1 MPKIFVR
8 EGIPADLDLGT
19 IRPGTY
25 ELVKCMGRGE
35 AKNAKPEAAYLLDN
49 LTVSV
54 KRVEEHIANGNAEII
69 PNESKP
75 EVKPM
80 TTLPVIS
87 SMDVVT
93 PYADPKKEVDRAHQ
107 MAKVLQDVVKQA
119 GLSRKFGGQKEH
131 LFFEAWQTIGRFF
144 NVTPSTEW
152 SKPIMAGDKIIG
164 WEARAI
170 VTNAN
175 GLTVAAAESMC
186 GTDEPNWKGKAN
198 YAIRSMAQTRAS
210 SKALRQAFAWVAVLA
225 GYSATPAEEMDAEF
239 NRGVATA
246 PDKPKAESKP
256 PAESKPIPE
265 AAEVAEFI
273 PSGVNMKE
281 GETKGKPWTRYTIL
295 EGETKYVTFNKSF
308 AQLAKDANINGKPVK
323 VWYKTGKYGNDIELL
338 IDPMAEQ
345 REPGSDDDNYPG

>member
-1 MPKIFVR
+1 MPKILIK
-8 EGIPADLDLGT
+8 EGFSADLDLGN
-19 IRPGTY
+19 IRTGTY
-25 ELVKCMGRGE
+25 ELVKTMGRGP
-35 AKNAKPEAAYLLDN
+35 ARNDVPEPAYILDG
-49 LTVSV
+49 LTVSE
-54 KRVEEHIANGNAEII
+54 KRVNDYIAINLAEII
-69 PNESKP
+69 NEVKQ
-75 EVKPM
+75 EAKPM
-80 TTLPVIS
+80 TTLPQVS

-152 SKPIMAGDKIIG
+152 SKPIVAGDKIIG

-175 GLTVAAAESMC
+175 GQVVAAAESMC
-186 GTDEPNWKGKAN
+186 AGDEPNWKGKAQ

-239 NRGVATA
+239 TKGVATPPPA
-246 PDKPKAESKP
+246 PKAESKA
-256 PAESKPIPE
+256 PAESKPIPTE
-265 AAEVAEFI
+265 AEVAEFI
-273 PSGVNMKE
+273 PSAILMKE
-281 GETKGKPWTRYTIL
+281 GETKGKPWTRHTIL

-308 AQLAKDANINGKPVK
+308 AQLAKDANIAGKPVK
-323 VWYKTGKYGNDIELL
+323 VWFKTGKYGNDIELL
-338 IDPMAEQ
+338 VDPLAQ

>member
-19 IRPGTY
+19 VRPGTY
-25 ELVKCMGRGE
+25 ELVKCMGQGE
-35 AKNAKPEAAYLLDN
+35 ARNSKPEAAYYIDG
-49 LTVSV
+49 LTVSE
-54 KRVEEHIANGNAEII
+54 KRVNTSIAQGVAEII
-69 PNESKP
+69 NDESKP

-80 TTLPVIS
+80 TNLPQVS
-87 SMDVVT
+87 SMEVVT

-239 NRGVATA
+239 NRGVSTPPAA
-246 PDKPKAESKP
+246 PKAESKA
-256 PAESKPIPE
+256 PAPADGAPAD
-265 AAEVAEFI
+265 AATEKQRGKLFMMAKERW
-273 PSGVNMKE
+273 SGDGIKAKKFMEWLKE
-281 GETKGKPWTRYTIL
+281 MAGADYFTKKYASECIEDFDTR
-295 EGETKYVTFNKSF
+295 
-308 AQLAKDANINGKPVK
+308 AND
-323 VWYKTGKYGNDIELL
+323 Y
-338 IDPMAEQ
+338 EQ
-345 REPGSDDDNYPG
+345 S